1 LGDPHA
7 AVAAPTTASAPR
19 RVHPRLLMSHGLPGA
34 VFCTPPRRWLG
45 RRVDEDND
53 QQEGGEIR
61 SAVAPA
67 EAAGDRVDAW
77 LAKLWPDLSR
87 SRVQGLIGAGKLTAD
102 GAPVTH
108 AKDKPRVGARY
119 DLTLPPPEPAAPLPE
134 HLPLTIA
141 YEDEHL
147 IVVDKAS
154 GMAMHPAP
162 GSMRG
167 TLVNALLAHCGD
179 SLSGIGGVARP
190 GIVHRI
196 DKDTTGLVVVAKH
209 DAAHTGLAALFA
221 KHDLERVY
229 YAVTRGAP
237 LERAARIE
245 NRLIRSSE
253 DRRKYVVAR
262 NPDTEAGK
270 VAITDYWTI
279 EAYGQQAG
287 ASVGRPA
294 AALLECRL
302 HTGRT
307 HQIRAH
313 MAHLGCP
320 LIGDPLYGKQRAFK
334 AEGPHAEEAA
344 AAVAAFPRQALHAAV
359 LGFKHPI
366 SGRELRFESPL
377 PQDLA
382 ALLDLLRKL

>member
-1 LGDPHA
+1 
-7 AVAAPTTASAPR
+7 
-19 RVHPRLLMSHGLPGA
+19 MN
-34 VFCTPPRRWLG
+34 
-45 RRVDEDND
+45 EDAD
-53 QQEGGEIR
+53 QETDGEVR

-67 EAAGDRVDAW
+67 DAGERVDAW

-87 SRVQGLIGAGKLTAD
+87 SRVQGLIGAGKLTVD

-108 AKDKPRVGARY
+108 AKDKPRAGATY
-119 DLTLPPPEPAAPLPE
+119 ALTLPPPEPAAPQPE
-134 HLPLTIA
+134 RLPLNIV

-167 TLVNALLAHCGD
+167 TLVNALLAHCAD

-209 DAAHTGLAALFA
+209 DAAHTGLAKLFA

-237 LERAARIE
+237 KDRSARIE
-245 NRLIRSSE
+245 NVLVRSNE

-262 NPDTEAGK
+262 NPDTGAGK
-270 VAITDYWTI
+270 TAITDYWTV
-279 EAYGQQAG
+279 ESFGQQSG
-287 ASVGRPA
+287 ASAGRAA
-294 AALLECRL
+294 AALIECRL

-313 MAHLGCP
+313 LTHLGCP
-320 LIGDPLYGKQRAFK
+320 LVGDPLYGKQRAFK
-334 AEGPHAEEAA
+334 AEGPHGDEAA

-366 SGRELRFESPL
+366 TGAELRFESEL
-377 PQDLA
+377 PADMA
-382 ALLDLLRKL
+382 ALIEILRQL

>member
-1 LGDPHA
+1 
-7 AVAAPTTASAPR
+7 
-19 RVHPRLLMSHGLPGA
+19 
-34 VFCTPPRRWLG
+34 
-45 RRVDEDND
+45 VDDEN
-53 QQEGGEIR
+53 ETSETR
-61 SAVAPA
+61 MAVAPA
-67 EAAGDRVDAW
+67 EGAGDRVDAW

-87 SRVQGLIGAGKLTAD
+87 SRVQGLIGAGKLSVD

-108 AKDKPRVGARY
+108 AKDKPRPGARY
-119 DLTLPPPEPAAPLPE
+119 ELVLPPPEPAAPQPE
-134 HLPLTIA
+134 NIPLNVVF
-141 YEDEHL
+141 EDEHL
-147 IVVDKAS
+147 IVIDKAA

-209 DAAHTGLAALFA
+209 DAAHTGLAKLFA

-237 LERAARIE
+237 KERTARIE
-245 NRLIRSSE
+245 NRLVRSNE

-262 NPDTEAGK
+262 DPNTEAGK
-270 VAITDYWTI
+270 TAITQYWTI
-279 EAYGQQAG
+279 ESYGQQAG
-287 ASVGRPA
+287 ASAGRSA
-294 AALLECRL
+294 AALIECRL

-313 MAHLGCP
+313 LAHLGAP

-334 AEGPHAEEAA
+334 AEGPHADEAA
-344 AAVAAFPRQALHAAV
+344 AAVATFPRQALHAAV
-359 LGFKHPI
+359 LGFTHPVT
-366 SGRELRFESPL
+366 GAELRFTSNL
-377 PQDLA
+377 PDDMTRLLA
-382 ALLDLLRKL
+382 ALRKL

>member
-1 LGDPHA
+1 MDDELEQDDGTTRA
-7 AVAAPTTASAPR
+7 AIAP
-19 RVHPRLLMSHGLPGA
+19 
-34 VFCTPPRRWLG
+34 
-45 RRVDEDND
+45 ED
-53 QQEGGEIR
+53 
-61 SAVAPA
+61 
-67 EAAGDRVDAW
+67 AGDRVDAW
-77 LAKLWPDLSR
+77 LGKLWPDLSR
-87 SRVQGLIGAGKLTAD
+87 SRVQGLIGAGKLTVD
-102 GAPVTH
+102 GALVTH
-108 AKDKPRVGARY
+108 AKDKPRAGARY
-119 DLTLPPPEPAAPLPE
+119 ELTLPPPEPAAPQPE
-134 HLPLTIA
+134 RLPLNIV
-141 YEDEHL
+141 YEDAHL
-147 IVVDKAS
+147 VVVNKAS

-229 YAVTRGAP
+229 YAVTRSAP
-237 LERAARIE
+237 KERSARIE
-245 NRLIRSSE
+245 NVLVRSSE

-262 NPDTEAGK
+262 NPESEAGK
-270 VAITDYWTI
+270 HAVTDYWTM
-279 EAYGQQAG
+279 ESYGQQAG
-287 ASVGRPA
+287 ASMGRPA

-313 MAHLGCP
+313 LTHLGAP
-320 LIGDPLYGKQRAFK
+320 LIGDPLYGRQRAFK
-334 AEGPHAEEAA
+334 AEGPHADEAA

-366 SGRELRFESPL
+366 TGEELRFESDL
-377 PQDLA
+377 PNDMA
-382 ALLDLLRKL
+382 ALLDVLRKL

>member
-1 LGDPHA
+1 MEDEENQSGETRA
-7 AVAAPTTASAPR
+7 AVAPE
-19 RVHPRLLMSHGLPGA
+19 GA
-34 VFCTPPRRWLG
+34 
-45 RRVDEDND
+45 
-53 QQEGGEIR
+53 GE
-61 SAVAPA
+61 
-67 EAAGDRVDAW
+67 RVDAW

-87 SRVQGLIGAGKLTAD
+87 SRLQGLIGAGKLTAD

-108 AKDKPRVGARY
+108 AKDKPRVGVRY
-119 DLTLPPPEPAAPLPE
+119 ELTLPPPEPAAPQPE
-134 HLPLTIA
+134 AIPLNIVFEDQHLV
-141 YEDEHL
+141 
-147 IVVDKAS
+147 VVDKAA

-209 DAAHTGLAALFA
+209 DAAHTGLAKLFA

-237 LERAARIE
+237 KERSARIE
-245 NRLIRSSE
+245 NRLVRSSE

-262 NPDTEAGK
+262 DPNTEAGK
-270 VAITDYWTI
+270 IAITDYWTV
-279 EAYGQQAG
+279 ESYGQHAG
-287 ASVGRPA
+287 ASAGRAA

-302 HTGRT
+302 MTGRT

-313 MAHLGCP
+313 LTHLGCP
-320 LIGDPLYGKQRAFK
+320 LVGDPLYGKQRAFK

-359 LGFKHPI
+359 LGFVHPVT
-366 SGRELRFESPL
+366 GDDLRFESAL
-377 PQDLA
+377 PDDID
-382 ALLDLLRKL
+382 ALLTVLRRL

>member
-1 LGDPHA
+1 
-7 AVAAPTTASAPR
+7 
-19 RVHPRLLMSHGLPGA
+19 MSLD
-34 VFCTPPRRWLG
+34 
-45 RRVDEDND
+45 DEDND
-53 QQEGGEIR
+53 AGETR
-61 SAVAPA
+61 ETVAPA
-67 EAAGDRVDAW
+67 DGAGDRVDAW
-77 LAKLWPDLSR
+77 LAKVWPDLSR

-102 GAPVTH
+102 GALVTH
-108 AKDKPRVGARY
+108 AKDKPKPGARY
-119 DLTLPPPEPAAPLPE
+119 ALTLPPPEPAAPQPE
-134 HLPLTIA
+134 RLPLNIV

-147 IVVDKAS
+147 IVIDKAS

-167 TLVNALLAHCGD
+167 TLVNALLAHCAD

-209 DAAHTGLAALFA
+209 DAAHNGLAKLFA
-221 KHDLERVY
+221 KHNLERVY
-229 YAVTRGAP
+229 YAATRGAP
-237 LERAARIE
+237 KERAATIE
-245 NRLIRSSE
+245 NVLVRSNE

-262 NPDTEAGK
+262 DPETAAGK
-270 VAITDYWTI
+270 RAVTQYWTV
-279 EAYGQQAG
+279 ESYGQAVG

-313 MAHLGCP
+313 LTHLGAP

-334 AEGPHAEEAA
+334 AEGPHADEAA

-359 LGFKHPI
+359 LGFKHPVT
-366 SGRELRFESPL
+366 GDELRFESEL
-377 PQDLA
+377 PEDMA
-382 ALLDLLRKL
+382 ALLDVLRQL

>member
-1 LGDPHA
+1 
-7 AVAAPTTASAPR
+7 VE
-19 RVHPRLLMSHGLPGA
+19 
-34 VFCTPPRRWLG
+34 
-45 RRVDEDND
+45 DEIEQDD
-53 QQEGGEIR
+53 SGEVR

-67 EAAGDRVDAW
+67 DAGERVDAW
-77 LAKLWPDLSR
+77 LAKLWPDISR
-87 SRVQGLIGAGKLTAD
+87 SRVQGLIGAGKLNVD
-102 GAPVTH
+102 GAPVAH
-108 AKDKPRVGARY
+108 AKDKPRAGATY
-119 DLTLPPPEPAAPLPE
+119 ELKLPPPEPAMPLPE
-134 HLPLTIA
+134 HLPLTITF
-141 YEDEHL
+141 EDEHL
-147 IVVDKAS
+147 VVVDKAM

-167 TLVNALLAHCGD
+167 TLVNALLAYCGD

-209 DAAHTGLAALFA
+209 DAAHTGLTKLFA

-237 LERAARIE
+237 ADRSARIE
-245 NRLIRSSE
+245 NKLVRSTE

-270 VAITDYWTI
+270 IAITNYWTV
-279 EAYGQQAG
+279 ESYGQQSG
-287 ASVGRPA
+287 ASIGRAA

-313 MAHLGCP
+313 LTHLGCP

-366 SGRELRFESPL
+366 TGAELRFESEL
-377 PQDLA
+377 PDDMT
-382 ALLDLLRKL
+382 ALIEILKQL

>member
-1 LGDPHA
+1 
-7 AVAAPTTASAPR
+7 
-19 RVHPRLLMSHGLPGA
+19 MSQA
-34 VFCTPPRRWLG
+34 ED
-45 RRVDEDND
+45 DEP
-53 QQEGGEIR
+53 ESGETR
-61 SAVAPA
+61 SAVAPDG
-67 EAAGDRVDAW
+67 AGDRVDAW
-77 LAKLWPDLSR
+77 LGKLWPDLSR
-87 SRVQGLIGAGKLTAD
+87 SRVQGLIGAGKLTVD
-102 GAPVTH
+102 GALVTH
-108 AKDKPRVGARY
+108 AKDKPRAGARY
-119 DLTLPPPEPAAPLPE
+119 ELTLPPPEPAAPLPE
-134 HLPLTIA
+134 KLPLTIV
-141 YEDEHL
+141 YEDADL
-147 IVVDKAS
+147 IVVDKKS

-209 DAAHTGLAALFA
+209 DKAHQGLAKLFA

-237 LERAARIE
+237 KDRAARIE
-245 NRLIRSSE
+245 NRLVRSSE

-262 NPDTEAGK
+262 NPETEAGK
-270 VAITDYWTI
+270 NAITDYWTV
-279 EAYGQQAG
+279 ESFGQQAG

-313 MAHLGCP
+313 LTHLGAP
-320 LIGDPLYGKQRAFK
+320 LVGDPLYGKQRAFK
-334 AEGPHAEEAA
+334 AEGPQAEEAA
-344 AAVAAFPRQALHAAV
+344 EAVAAFPRQALHAAV
-359 LGFKHPI
+359 LGFKHPVT
-366 SGRELRFESPL
+366 GEEVRFESAL
-377 PQDLA
+377 PADME
-382 ALLDLLRKL
+382 ALLDVLRRL

>member
-1 LGDPHA
+1 
-7 AVAAPTTASAPR
+7 
-19 RVHPRLLMSHGLPGA
+19 M
-34 VFCTPPRRWLG
+34 
-45 RRVDEDND
+45 EDD
-53 QQEGGEIR
+53 SDIGETR
-61 SAVAPA
+61 SVVAPA
-67 EAAGDRVDAW
+67 EGAGDRVDAW

-87 SRVQGLIGAGKLTAD
+87 SRVQGLIGAGKLSAD

-108 AKDKPRVGARY
+108 AKDKPRPGARY
-119 DLTLPPPEPAAPLPE
+119 ELVLPPPEPAAPQPE
-134 HLPLTIA
+134 MIA
-141 YEDEHL
+141 LNVVYEDQHL
-147 IVVDKAS
+147 IVIDKAA

-209 DAAHTGLAALFA
+209 DAAHAGLAKLFA

-237 LERAARIE
+237 KERSARIE
-245 NRLIRSSE
+245 NRLVRSSE

-262 NPDTEAGK
+262 DPNTEAGK
-270 VAITDYWTI
+270 NAITDYWTI
-279 EAYGQQAG
+279 ESYGQQAG
-287 ASVGRPA
+287 ASAGRPA

-313 MAHLGCP
+313 LTHLGAP

-344 AAVAAFPRQALHAAV
+344 AVVAAFARQALHAAV

-366 SGRELRFESPL
+366 TGGDLRFTSEL
-377 PQDLA
+377 PSDIA
-382 ALLDLLRKL
+382 ALLSVLRRL

>member
-1 LGDPHA
+1 MDDDA
-7 AVAAPTTASAPR
+7 AQD
-19 RVHPRLLMSHGLPGA
+19 G
-34 VFCTPPRRWLG
+34 
-45 RRVDEDND
+45 
-53 QQEGGEIR
+53 EGEVR
-61 SAVAPA
+61 SAIAPGD
-67 EAAGDRVDAW
+67 AGDRVDAW

-87 SRVQGLIGAGKLTAD
+87 SRVQGLIGAGKLVVD
-102 GAPVTH
+102 GALVTH
-108 AKDKPRVGARY
+108 AKDKPRPGASY
-119 DLTLPPPEPAAPLPE
+119 TLTLPPPEPAAPQPE
-134 HLPLTIA
+134 ALPLNIVF
-141 YEDEHL
+141 EDAHL

-167 TLVNALLAHCGD
+167 TLVNALLAHCAD

-209 DAAHTGLAALFA
+209 D
-221 KHDLERVY
+221 LERVY

-237 LERAARIE
+237 KDRTARIE
-245 NRLIRSSE
+245 NILVRSGE

-262 NPDTEAGK
+262 NPETEAGK
-270 VAITDYWTI
+270 NAITDYWTV
-279 EAYGQQAG
+279 ESYGQQSG
-287 ASVGRPA
+287 ASIGRAA

-313 MAHLGCP
+313 LTHLGCP

-334 AEGPHAEEAA
+334 AEGPYAEEAA

-366 SGRELRFESPL
+366 THEELRFESEL
-377 PQDLA
+377 PADMT
-382 ALLDLLRKL
+382 ALIEILRQL

>member
-1 LGDPHA
+1 M
-7 AVAAPTTASAPR
+7 TTAE
-19 RVHPRLLMSHGLPGA
+19 
-34 VFCTPPRRWLG
+34 
-45 RRVDEDND
+45 DEDKT
-53 QQEGGEIR
+53 GETR
-61 SAVAPA
+61 VTVAPV
-67 EAAGDRVDAW
+67 EGAGERVDAW
-77 LAKLWPDLSR
+77 LARLWPDLSR
-87 SRVQGLIGAGKLTAD
+87 SRVQGLIGAGKLSVD

-108 AKDKPRVGARY
+108 AKDKPRPGARY
-119 DLTLPPPEPAAPLPE
+119 ELVLPPPEPAAPQPE
-134 HLPLTIA
+134 GLPLNIV

-147 IVVDKAS
+147 VVVDKAA

-167 TLVNALLAHCGD
+167 TLVNALLAHCRD

-209 DAAHTGLAALFA
+209 DAAHTGLAKLFA

-237 LERAARIE
+237 KERSARIE
-245 NRLIRSSE
+245 NRLVRSSE

-262 NPDTEAGK
+262 DPNTEAGK
-270 VAITDYWTI
+270 TAITQYWTI
-279 EAYGQQAG
+279 ESYGQQAG
-287 ASVGRPA
+287 ASAGRPA
-294 AALLECRL
+294 AALIECRL

-313 MAHLGCP
+313 LTHLGAP

-334 AEGPHAEEAA
+334 AEGSRAEEAA
-344 AAVAAFPRQALHAAV
+344 AVVAAFPRQALHAAV

-366 SGRELRFESPL
+366 TGEEVRFTSELPNDVAQL
-377 PQDLA
+377 LA
-382 ALLDLLRKL
+382 VLRTL

>member
-1 LGDPHA
+1 
-7 AVAAPTTASAPR
+7 
-19 RVHPRLLMSHGLPGA
+19 MSKHDFNVPS
-34 VFCTPPRRWLG
+34 
-45 RRVDEDND
+45 
-53 QQEGGEIR
+53 EIR
-61 SAVAPA
+61 FAFAPNG
-67 EAAGDRVDAW
+67 AGERVDAW

-87 SRVQGLIGAGKLTAD
+87 ARIQGLIGAGKLSAD

-108 AKDKPRVGARY
+108 AKDKPRAQARY
-119 DLTLPPPEPAAPLPE
+119 ELILPPPEPAAPMPE
-134 HLPLTIA
+134 ALPLDIVF
-141 YEDEHL
+141 EDAHL
-147 IVVDKAS
+147 IVVNKAA

-167 TLVNALLAHCGD
+167 TLVNALLAHCGA

-209 DAAHTGLAALFA
+209 DAAHQGLAKLFA

-237 LERAARIE
+237 RERSSQIE
-245 NRLIRSSE
+245 NKLVRSSE

-262 NPDTEAGK
+262 DPKTEAGK
-270 VAITDYWTI
+270 TAITDYWTV
-279 EAYGQQAG
+279 ESFGQQAG
-287 ASVGRPA
+287 ASAGRAA

-313 MAHLGCP
+313 LTHLGCP

-334 AEGPHAEEAA
+334 AEGPRADEAEAA
-344 AAVAAFPRQALHAAV
+344 VRAFPRQALHAAV
-359 LGFKHPI
+359 LGFVHPVTA
-366 SGRELRFESPL
+366 RTLRFESPL
-377 PQDLA
+377 PEDMATLLA
-382 ALLDLLRKL
+382 ALRAL

>member
-1 LGDPHA
+1 MA
-7 AVAAPTTASAPR
+7 AVHKAA
-19 RVHPRLLMSHGLPGA
+19 
-34 VFCTPPRRWLG
+34 
-45 RRVDEDND
+45 VDEEDHTP
-53 QQEGGEIR
+53 GETR

-67 EAAGDRVDAW
+67 DAGERVDAW

-108 AKDKPRVGARY
+108 AKDKPRQGARY
-119 DLTLPPPEPAAPLPE
+119 ELVLPPPEPAAPQPE
-134 HLPLTIA
+134 TLPLNIV
-141 YEDEHL
+141 YEDAHL
-147 IVVDKAS
+147 VVVDKAS

-196 DKDTTGLVVVAKH
+196 DKETTGLVVVAKH

-237 LERAARIE
+237 KERAARIE
-245 NRLIRSSE
+245 NRLVRSNE

-262 NPDTEAGK
+262 DPDTSAGK
-270 VAITDYWTI
+270 MAITDYWTV
-279 EAYGQQAG
+279 ESYGQQAG
-287 ASVGRPA
+287 ASAGRPA
-294 AALLECRL
+294 AALIECRL

-366 SGRELRFESPL
+366 SGENLRFESAL
-377 PQDLA
+377 PADME
-382 ALLDLLRKL
+382 ALLDSLRRL

>member
-1 LGDPHA
+1 MADDADETGTGELRA
-7 AVAAPTTASAPR
+7 A
-19 RVHPRLLMSHGLPGA
+19 H
-34 VFCTPPRRWLG
+34 
-45 RRVDEDND
+45 
-53 QQEGGEIR
+53 
-61 SAVAPA
+61 APA
-67 EAAGDRVDAW
+67 EGAGDRVDAW

-87 SRVQGLIGAGKLTAD
+87 SRIQGLIGAGKLSID
-102 GAPVTH
+102 GTPVTH
-108 AKDKPRVGARY
+108 AKDKPRAGARY
-119 DLTLPPPEPAAPLPE
+119 ELTLPPPEPASPQPETIPLK
-134 HLPLTIA
+134 IVF
-141 YEDEHL
+141 EDEHL
-147 IVVDKAS
+147 VVVDKAA

-162 GSMRG
+162 GSMHG
-167 TLVNALLAHCGD
+167 TMVNALLAHCGA

-209 DAAHTGLAALFA
+209 DAAHNGLAKLFA
-221 KHDLERVY
+221 KHNLERVY

-237 LERAARIE
+237 KERSARIE
-245 NRLIRSSE
+245 NTLVRSNE

-262 NPDTEAGK
+262 DPETSAGK
-270 VAITDYWTI
+270 TAITQYWTV
-279 EAYGQQAG
+279 ESYGQQAG

-313 MAHLGCP
+313 LTHLGAP

-334 AEGPHAEEAA
+334 AEGPHAEEAG

-359 LGFKHPI
+359 LGFKHPVTGI
-366 SGRELRFESPL
+366 EMRFESPL
-377 PQDLA
+377 PADMHL
-382 ALLDLLRKL
+382 LLDVLRRL

>member
-1 LGDPHA
+1 MPVHKA
-7 AVAAPTTASAPR
+7 
-19 RVHPRLLMSHGLPGA
+19 RVEDENNGA
-34 VFCTPPRRWLG
+34 
-45 RRVDEDND
+45 
-53 QQEGGEIR
+53 GEIR
-61 SAVAPA
+61 SAIAPA
-67 EAAGDRVDAW
+67 DGAAERVDVW

-87 SRVQGLIGAGKLTAD
+87 SRLQGLIGAGKLSVD
-102 GAPVTH
+102 GALVTH
-108 AKDKPRVGARY
+108 AKDKPRPGARY
-119 DLTLPPPEPAAPLPE
+119 QLTLPPPEPAAPQPE
-134 HLPLTIA
+134 NIPLTIV

-147 IVVDKAS
+147 IVVDKAA

-167 TLVNALLAHCGD
+167 TLVNSLLAHCGD

-209 DAAHTGLAALFA
+209 DAAHTGLAKLFA

-237 LERAARIE
+237 RERSARIE
-245 NRLIRSSE
+245 NRLVRSSE

-262 NPDTEAGK
+262 DPNTEAGK
-270 VAITDYWTI
+270 LAITQYWTI
-279 EAYGQQAG
+279 ETFGQQAG
-287 ASVGRPA
+287 AAAGRPA

-302 HTGRT
+302 YTGRT

-313 MAHLGCP
+313 LTHLGCP

-334 AEGPHAEEAA
+334 AEGPHAQAAEAA
-344 AAVAAFPRQALHAAV
+344 VRAFPRQALHAAV
-359 LGFKHPI
+359 LGFTHPVT
-366 SGRELRFESPL
+366 GQELRFISAIPNDID
-377 PQDLA
+377 Q
-382 ALLDLLRKL
+382 LLETLRQL